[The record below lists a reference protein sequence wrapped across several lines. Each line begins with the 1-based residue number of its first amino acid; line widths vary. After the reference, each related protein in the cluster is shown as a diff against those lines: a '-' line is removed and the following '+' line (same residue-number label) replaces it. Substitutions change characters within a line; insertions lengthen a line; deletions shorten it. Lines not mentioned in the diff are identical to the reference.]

1 MFWAKTN
8 ARLTGLALVSA
19 VLAMPAA
26 AIAGVVVKSTGP
38 SASQYPVGSKVDDD
52 ATITLRAGDSVT
64 VLTSRGTKV
73 MKGAGTYKVGEKPKE
88 TRARF
93 SALTRKR
100 AANRVRT
107 GAVRT
112 GFTGGPVQN
121 PNLWYIDVTQ
131 PGTFCLYELES
142 VRLWRPNTDDIA
154 TYTMVHSDGGQGAA
168 AVDVTFDVNE
178 SVAPLDPAL
187 MTITP
192 GATYSIVG
200 RADGSQRVEIKF
212 ALLSQQYERADQLA
226 EALIAA
232 GCITQVDQ
240 LADRLGG

>member
-1 MFWAKTN
+1 MFSANLK
-8 ARLTGLALVSA
+8 ARVAGLALVGA
-19 VLAMPAA
+19 VLAAPIAA
-26 AIAGVVVKSTGP
+26 LAGVVVKSTGP
-38 SASQYPVGSKVDDD
+38 SASKYPVGMKIDDN
-52 ATITLRAGDSVT
+52 ASVTLKAGDSVT

-73 MKGAGTYKVGEKPKE
+73 MKGSGTFKVGDKPKA

-112 GFTGGPVQN
+112 GGDGGPARN
-121 PNLWYIDVTQ
+121 PNLWYVDVSQ
-131 PGTFCLYELES
+131 PGTICLYNLQS
-142 VRLWRPNTDDIA
+142 VRLWRPSTDNIA
-154 TYTMVHSDGGQGAA
+154 TYAFGEVGGSD

-187 MTITP
+187 LTVSP
-192 GATYSIVG
+192 GTVYSITAPG
-200 RADGSQRVEIKF
+200 DGSQSVDVTF
-212 ALLSQQYERADQLA
+212 ALLAEDYARADQLA
-226 EALIAA
+226 EALVAA
-232 GCITQVDQ
+232 GCTAQVEQ